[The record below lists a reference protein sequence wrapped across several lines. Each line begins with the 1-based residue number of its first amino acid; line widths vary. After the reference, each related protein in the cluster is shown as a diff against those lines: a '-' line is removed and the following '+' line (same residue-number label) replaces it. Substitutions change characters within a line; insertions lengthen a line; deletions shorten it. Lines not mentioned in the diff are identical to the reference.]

1 MPEGIRVMKKTPIV
15 AIVGKPN
22 AGKSTLFNR
31 IVRRRKAIMHAT
43 RGVTRDS
50 VEEKITWNGVTFILV
65 DTGGFSVGT
74 KDRLTLDIRARVK
87 SAAREA
93 AVIVFVTD
101 IDTGVT
107 EEDESLLRDLRR
119 ERDRMILVVNKIE
132 NDADRWSVHEFH
144 KLGFDQM
151 HVVSALHGT
160 GIGEVLDDVTSR
172 IPRKTEDAG
181 PEPIAIAIVGKPNVG
196 KSSLVNALA
205 GAERNIVSDIPGTTR
220 DSVGIIVR
228 RGGKEFVLI
237 DTAGVKRRARTNKGL
252 DSITS
257 HKSLSSARNADI
269 VAVMLDAS
277 GPVSRQDVRVA
288 SEGHRARKGMMI
300 LINKWDLIEKDSH
313 TSERFVSATRES
325 MSFLAYAPV
334 VTISALTGL
343 RVERIFTLA
352 VAIKEARERT
362 IKTSELNKALEAI
375 IAKSPPSH
383 HAGGT
388 GKVYY
393 ATQTGTKPPTFT
405 LFVNRSSY
413 FPRSYIRYLNNQLRK
428 VFTFEGTIITIS
440 LKSKER

>member
-1 MPEGIRVMKKTPIV
+1 MKKTPIV
-15 AIVGKPN
+15 VIVGKPN

-31 IVRRRKAIMHAT
+31 VVRRRKAIMHAT
-43 RGVTRDS
+43 RGVTRDA
-50 VEEKITWNGVTFILV
+50 VEEKVTWNKVTFMLV
-65 DTGGFSVGT
+65 DTGGFSVDT
-74 KDRLTLDIRARVK
+74 KDRLTFDIRSRVK

-93 AVIVFVTD
+93 AVIVFVAD

-107 EEDESLLRDLRR
+107 EEDQSLLRDLRLER
-119 ERDRMILVVNKIE
+119 EKMILVVNKIE
-132 NDADRWSVHEFH
+132 NDEDRWSVHEFH
-144 KLGFDQM
+144 QLGFKDM
-151 HVVSALHGT
+151 HVVSAMHGT
-160 GIGEVLDDVTSR
+160 GIGEMLDDITSR
-172 IPRKTEDAG
+172 IPHKMEDAG

-205 GAERNIVSDIPGTTR
+205 GTERNIVSDIPGTTR
-220 DSVGIIVR
+220 DSVGVMVR

-237 DTAGVKRRARTNKGL
+237 DTAGVKRRARTERGL
-252 DSITS
+252 AAITS

-269 VAVMLDAS
+269 VAVLLDAS
-277 GPVSRQDVRVA
+277 APISRQDVRVA

-300 LINKWDLIEKDSH
+300 LVNKWDLIEKDSR
-313 TSERFVSATRES
+313 TSERFEAAVRES

-343 RVERIFTLA
+343 RVERVFPLA
-352 VAIKEARERT
+352 VAIKKERERT
-362 IKTSELNKALEAI
+362 LKTSELNKALEAI

-405 LFVNRSSY
+405 LFVNKSSY
-413 FPRSYIRYLNNQLRK
+413 FPRSYVRYLNNQLRK
-428 VFTFEGTIITIS
+428 MFTFQGTIVTIS